1 MTIPRLPSA
10 RVARVLQVVP
20 LLAVALLWGAA
31 ASLRVVKAGWVD
43 SADWGVI
50 LALHPACE
58 ADPLSWAKLPHQ
70 FWAPFLY
77 S

>member
-1 MTIPRLPSA
+1 
-10 RVARVLQVVP
+10 

-50 LALHPACE
+50 LALRPAC
-58 ADPLSWAKLPHQ
+58 
-70 FWAPFLY
+70 
-77 S
+77 